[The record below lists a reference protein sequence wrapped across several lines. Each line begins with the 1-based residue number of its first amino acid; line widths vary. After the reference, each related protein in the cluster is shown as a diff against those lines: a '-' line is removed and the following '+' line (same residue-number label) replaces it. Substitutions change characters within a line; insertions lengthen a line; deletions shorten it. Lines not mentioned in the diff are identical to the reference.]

1 MVEIVAHR
9 GSREGAAEH
18 TLTAYRKAIRD
29 GADSLECDVRLTA
42 DGQLV
47 CLHDRRVDFV
57 SAGRGTVSTMELAE
71 LARLRFG
78 TRRQW
83 RMLDRHR
90 SPAPH
95 SEPVGSQPDDTGV
108 LTLRQLLELVR
119 STPRPV
125 GLAIE
130 IKHPTRHGG
139 RTEERLVEI
148 LGEFGLLGGT
158 RAQPATAAGAQLAT
172 RPAVRLMSF
181 SAMSLRRLSRLAPD
195 VDRVLL
201 MGRLPPHLR
210 DGHLPEGVR
219 GTGIDLRIVRRDPA
233 YVARAH
239 ARGNAVYVWTVNSP
253 VDADLCVAAGVDALV
268 TDVPGTLRAHLAG
281 VDAAGSV

>member
-18 TLTAYRKAIRD
+18 TLTAYRKAIFD

-42 DGQLV
+42 DEQLV

-57 SAGRGTVSTMELAE
+57 SDGRGIVSAMELAE
-71 LARLRFG
+71 LSRLRFG
-78 TRRQW
+78 TRQQW
-83 RMLDRHR
+83 RMFDRHR
-90 SPAPH
+90 SPVPR
-95 SEPVGSQPDDTGV
+95 SQPVGSQPEDTGV
-108 LTLRQLLELVR
+108 LPLRRLLELVR
-119 STPRPV
+119 SAPRPV

-130 IKHPTRHGG
+130 TKHPTRHGG
-139 RTEERLVEI
+139 RTEERLVEL
-148 LGEFGLLGGT
+148 LGEFGLVGSP
-158 RAQPATAAGAQLAT
+158 RAQSAAAAGAQLTT
-172 RPAVRLMSF
+172 RPAVRVMSF

-201 MGRLPPHLR
+201 MGRIPPHLR

-219 GTGIDLRIVRRDPA
+219 GTGIDVRIVRRDPG

-253 VDADLCVAAGVDALV
+253 VDADLCVAAGVDALI
-268 TDVPGTLRAHLAG
+268 TDLPGTLRAHLAG
-281 VDAAGSV
+281 VDAPGSV